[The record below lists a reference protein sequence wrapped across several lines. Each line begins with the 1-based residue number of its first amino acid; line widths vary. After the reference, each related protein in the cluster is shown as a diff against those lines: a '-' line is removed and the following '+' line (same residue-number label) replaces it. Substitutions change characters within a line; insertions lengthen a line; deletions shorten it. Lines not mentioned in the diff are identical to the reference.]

1 MFVPAGCRRATISG
15 EKMLMVES
23 AIKTACT
30 HMPYHGIY
38 GPDVQVLHAALLLE
52 RTIFSELAK
61 QEET

>member
-1 MFVPAGCRRATISG
+1 
-15 EKMLMVES
+15 MLMVES